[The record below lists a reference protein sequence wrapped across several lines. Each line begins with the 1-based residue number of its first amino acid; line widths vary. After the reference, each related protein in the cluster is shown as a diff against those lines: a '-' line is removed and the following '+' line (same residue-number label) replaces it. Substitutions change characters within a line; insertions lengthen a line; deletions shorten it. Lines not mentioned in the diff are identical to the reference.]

1 MVKLASQKRVKSIKN
16 ELLIKAR
23 EAILS
28 AVQIYNNPQTLFKA
42 ESFIALSVIGWTYLL
57 HAYYRSARVD
67 YRYFKIV
74 GRRKRFVK
82 TRGGAF
88 KYWELEKCLDFPEC
102 PIDQETK
109 SNLKFLIGIRHEIEH
124 QMTQR
129 IDEYISAKLQACAI
143 NFDHYI
149 CELFGEKYNLHDKL
163 SLAIQFSPLSPQQGK
178 TLLNNSFIT
187 SNVKN
192 FISDFENNITD
203 TTLESSR
210 YSYRVIFTRVNTN
223 RKGQADQVVEFVDA
237 DSPYAK
243 GLKKSYA
250 VIKETEKN
258 KYLPSEIVKLM
269 QKKGYKKFSMHKHT
283 CLWQSK
289 DAKNEKNKYGTTVCK
304 KWYWYDNWLEV
315 VEEYCKQHSAE
326 LT

>member
-1 MVKLASQKRVKSIKN
+1 MLKVTRQKRVKSIKK

-42 ESFIALSVIGWTYLL
+42 ESFITLSIIGWTYLL
-57 HAYYRSARVD
+57 HAYYRGVRVD
-67 YRYFKIV
+67 YRYFSVV
-74 GRRKRFVK
+74 GKRKKFDK
-82 TRGGAF
+82 TRGGALRF
-88 KYWELEKCLDFPEC
+88 WGLEKCLDYSEC
-102 PIDQETK
+102 PIDPETK

-124 QMTQR
+124 QMTKR

-143 NFDHYI
+143 NFDYYI

-178 TLLNNSFIT
+178 ALLNNSFIT

-192 FISDFENNITD
+192 FISDFENNISD

-223 RKGQADQVVEFVDA
+223 RKGQADQVVEFVPA

-243 GLKKSYA
+243 ELVKSYA
-250 VIKETEKN
+250 VIKETEKK

-269 QKKGYKKFSMHKHT
+269 KEKGYKKFSMHKHT

-289 DAKNEKNKYGTTVCK
+289 DAKNEKNKYGTIVCK
-304 KWYWYDNWLEV
+304 KWYWYDSWLEE
-315 VEEYCKQHSAE
+315 VESHCKTHSAE